1 MVVGSNPF
9 REVRNLDFA
18 MVGAGMT
25 KSNRDVFRA
34 GLGRAAAAVSSP
46 ELDLSLAVEH
56 LHFEVSYLFLSPAFI
71 YSCNLSHSQ
80 VY

>member
-1 MVVGSNPF
+1 
-9 REVRNLDFA
+9 
-18 MVGAGMT
+18 MT

-56 LHFEVSYLFLSPAFI
+56 LHFEVSYLFFKSCI
-71 YSCNLSHSQ
+71 YLQ
-80 VY
+80 L